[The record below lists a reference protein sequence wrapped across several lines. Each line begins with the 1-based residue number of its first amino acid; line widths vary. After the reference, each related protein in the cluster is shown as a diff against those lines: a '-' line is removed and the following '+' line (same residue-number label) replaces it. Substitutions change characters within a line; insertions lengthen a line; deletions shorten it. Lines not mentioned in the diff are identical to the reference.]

1 MSIITRDNEETVIAI
16 LKFVHPNYAEDFE
29 NSKLYFNDLQRF
41 HKIEHNEIGDNLEG
55 VISSKLGNKYKPN
68 DEVEMYIRN
77 LEVPNSKIHK
87 VTVKEVTLKNTSD
100 IVKEFKICC
109 FSIIR
114 LKDLVESDDG
124 KYRLNQDF
132 IRKMNGIVDNRNIY
146 LTIYLK
152 DFIDKLVRTFSE
164 KDTYFKTA
172 IVEYFEDKHPLF
184 YKIENGERLIVKDFI
199 NASFYKT
206 SKYSSQKEYRI
217 LTHKLEE
224 NKIKIER
231 LFDKFHKLENLEQL
245 AINFYT
251 EEEYRNL
258 NKWLI

>member
-1 MSIITRDNEETVIAI
+1 MSIITRENEETVIAI

-55 VISSKLGNKYKPN
+55 VISNKLGNKYKPN

-87 VTVKEVTLKNTSD
+87 VNVKEVTLKNTSD

-152 DFIDKLVRTFSE
+152 DFIDKLVRTFSD

-184 YKIENGERLIVKDFI
+184 YKIENGDRLKVKDFI

-206 SKYSSQKEYRI
+206 SKYSNQKEYRI
-217 LTHKLEE
+217 LTHKLKE
-224 NKIKIER
+224 NKIKIEG
-231 LFDKFHKLENLEQL
+231 LFDKFYELENLEQL
-245 AINFYT
+245 AINFFT
-251 EEEYRNL
+251 EEEYRKLKND
-258 NKWLI
+258 

>member
-1 MSIITRDNEETVIAI
+1 MSIVKNENEEAVIAI

-29 NSKLYFNDLQRF
+29 NDNLYFNNLQRF
-41 HKIEHNEIGDNLEG
+41 HEIEHDEIGDKLEG
-55 VISSKLGNKYKPN
+55 VISNKLGNKYAPN

-87 VTVKEVTLKNTSD
+87 VNVKEVTLKNTSD

-114 LKDLVESDDG
+114 LKDLVECDDG
-124 KYRLNQDF
+124 KYRLNQEF
-132 IRKMNGIVDNRNIY
+132 VRKMNGIIDNRNIY
-146 LTIYLK
+146 VTIHLK
-152 DFIDKLVRTFSE
+152 NFINKLVRTFSE
-164 KDTYFKTA
+164 KETYFKAA
-172 IVEYFEDKHPLF
+172 IVKYFEDKHPLF
-184 YKIENGERLIVKDFI
+184 YKIESGEKLIVKDFI

-206 SKYSSQKEYRI
+206 SQYDSQKEYRI
-217 LTHKLEE
+217 LTYKLKE
-224 NKIKIER
+224 NKLKIEG
-231 LFDKFHKLENLEQL
+231 LYDKFQKLENLKQL

-258 NKWLI
+258 NK

>member
-1 MSIITRDNEETVIAI
+1 MKMSIVTSENEEAVIAI
-16 LKFVHPNYAEDFE
+16 LKFVHPNHAEDFE
-29 NSKLYFNDLQRF
+29 KSKLYFNDLQRF
-41 HKIEHNEIGDNLEG
+41 HEIEHSEIGDNLEG
-55 VISSKLGNKYKPN
+55 VISNKLGNKYEPN

-87 VTVKEVTLKNTSD
+87 INVKEVTLKNTSD

-132 IRKMNGIVDNRNIY
+132 IQKMNGIVDNRNIY
-146 LTIYLK
+146 LTIHLK

-164 KDTYFKTA
+164 RDTYFKTA
-172 IVEYFEDKHPLF
+172 IVKYFEDKHPLF
-184 YKIENGERLIVKDFI
+184 YKIEGEEKLLVKDFI

-206 SKYSSQKEYRI
+206 SKYASQKEYRI
-217 LTHKLEE
+217 LTHKLKG
-224 NKIKIER
+224 NKIKVEG
-231 LFDKFHKLENLEQL
+231 LYEKFQELENLEQL

-258 NKWLI
+258 NK